1 MAGLLDAQQQQPD
14 ASAQGQQ
21 AAQPQGAGADQQV
34 NDPILKQ
41 IESNIDQQ
49 VPPEY
54 KQMYESIVLAGME
67 VMFSKDTNG
76 LLEQALQQSGN
87 IVDNVSTG
95 ISQLIMVIFNQA
107 KQDPNQFIP
116 AAGLASITLMCHAL
130 DYWEGTGGGQV
141 TEDLVAQCTKA
152 TTAKVLKNF
161 GISQGQV
168 DQTVAAGQQQGGAQP
183 QAGAPAAP
191 VGG

>member
-1 MAGLLDAQQQQPD
+1 MAGLLNAQQQQPEAVPQD
-14 ASAQGQQ
+14 
-21 AAQPQGAGADQQV
+21 QGAPQQGGSGQEV

-49 VPPEY
+49 VPPQY

-67 VMFSKDTNG
+67 VMFSKDTSQ
-76 LLEQALQQSGN
+76 LLEQALNQPGN

-95 ISQLIMVIFNQA
+95 IAQLIMVVFNQA

-116 AAGLASITLMCHAL
+116 AAGLASITLMAHAL

-141 TEDLVAQCTKA
+141 TDQLVADCTKA

-161 GISQGQV
+161 GISQDQV